1 MKRLTA
7 NLAIA
12 LCAVA
17 SVSHINAVMAVPAGI
32 TVPSAAPCTG
42 IDAGRFSLACQV
54 PSGPNATADNDN
66 PVRADSLIEFAVR
79 YIGTPYGYGG
89 TTERYFD
96 CSGFTGFVFNRF
108 GIAIPRTSRDQYTS
122 GESVTEGEWMP
133 GDLVFFGGR
142 AQSSSVNHVGIV
154 VGTLDNGSFDFI
166 HASTSKGVIVSNSA
180 EKYYA
185 ARYIGARRLF
195 EPYQSRDVWELL
207 TERFSINIERGEE
220 LHAIDGIIKPYQPS
234 SKQEIKRLT
243 KLKRRYSS
251 RK

>member
-1 MKRLTA
+1 MWNLFKSDVYRLLHSRFFFVLT
-7 NLAIA
+7 LLYTLMTI
-12 LCAVA
+12 LL
-17 SVSHINAVMAVPAGI
+17 VS
-32 TVPSAAPCTG
+32 
-42 IDAGRFSLACQV
+42 
-54 PSGPNATADNDN
+54 
-66 PVRADSLIEFAVR
+66 
-79 YIGTPYGYGG
+79 
-89 TTERYFD
+89 TE
-96 CSGFTGFVFNRF
+96 
-108 GIAIPRTSRDQYTS
+108 
-122 GESVTEGEWMP
+122 
-133 GDLVFFGGR
+133 
-142 AQSSSVNHVGIV
+142 
-154 VGTLDNGSFDFI
+154 
-166 HASTSKGVIVSNSA
+166 GVIVSNSA